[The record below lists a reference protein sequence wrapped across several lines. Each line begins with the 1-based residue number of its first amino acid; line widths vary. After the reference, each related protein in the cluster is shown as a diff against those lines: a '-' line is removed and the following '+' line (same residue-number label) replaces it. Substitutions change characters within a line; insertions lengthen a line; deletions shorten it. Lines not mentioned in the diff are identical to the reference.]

1 LLLAPSQSGQLE
13 LLAGDS
19 IYAGGYA
26 INQSGASPLSIAT
39 PFTPAFNGYAKD
51 GQRVITLMSNS
62 GADGVSPGLNS
73 RYPLFAFG
81 AESYSGLSGV
91 QAPARFYALTG
102 DLVGVRSG
110 ETLSFS
116 NSKRTWYEAAGPVWM
131 LAGRDIVA
139 SGTTIGQPLAVNRDG
154 MGNSSDSITATGN
167 LFIHNNAND
176 VSRVSAGRDI
186 LYSSFDI
193 AGPGTLE
200 INAGRNILMEDRAS
214 VTSIGPV
221 MAGDNR
227 PGASLVLQAGAGAD
241 GPDYSRFIARYLD
254 PKNQAASGTPLS
266 DQPGK
271 VVKTYD
277 EELLSWLTLGYGF
290 NGNAEQARAFYAAL
304 PGTEQAVFAR
314 QVYFAELRAGG
325 LEYADANGPREGSYL
340 RGRNAIA
347 ALFPTTDVAGNT
359 LRYDGDI
366 TLYGGAGVKTLFGG
380 DIQML
385 TPGGGQVFGVEG
397 AAPPSTAGI
406 VTQGAGNI
414 QLYSQGSI
422 LLGQSRV
429 MTTFG
434 GSILGWSAEG
444 DINAGRGSKTT
455 VVFTPPKR
463 IYDTWGNVTLSP
475 TVPSTGAGIATLNPI
490 AEVPPGD
497 IDLIAPL
504 GTIDAGEAGI
514 RVSGNI
520 NIIALR
526 VVNAANIQVQGKSS
540 GIPVTASVNTGAIT
554 SASSAAT
561 SATQAA
567 EDMSRQQQAA
577 ARKNLPSIVTVQVLS
592 LGTEPLT
599 PSSDGASRAPT
610 PGYNPNSPVQ
620 VLGAGALDERARG
633 QLTEEERGNLT
644 L

>member
-1 LLLAPSQSGQLE
+1 
-13 LLAGDS
+13 
-19 IYAGGYA
+19 
-26 INQSGASPLSIAT
+26 
-39 PFTPAFNGYAKD
+39 
-51 GQRVITLMSNS
+51 
-62 GADGVSPGLNS
+62 
-73 RYPLFAFG
+73 
-81 AESYSGLSGV
+81 
-91 QAPARFYALTG
+91 
-102 DLVGVRSG
+102 
-110 ETLSFS
+110 
-116 NSKRTWYEAAGPVWM
+116 
-131 LAGRDIVA
+131 
-139 SGTTIGQPLAVNRDG
+139 
-154 MGNSSDSITATGN
+154 
-167 LFIHNNAND
+167 
-176 VSRVSAGRDI
+176 
-186 LYSSFDI
+186 
-193 AGPGTLE
+193 
-200 INAGRNILMEDRAS
+200 
-214 VTSIGPV
+214 
-221 MAGDNR
+221 
-227 PGASLVLQAGAGAD
+227 
-241 GPDYSRFIARYLD
+241 
-254 PKNQAASGTPLS
+254 
-266 DQPGK
+266 
-271 VVKTYD
+271 
-277 EELLSWLTLGYGF
+277 
-290 NGNAEQARAFYAAL
+290 
-304 PGTEQAVFAR
+304 
-314 QVYFAELRAGG
+314 
-325 LEYADANGPREGSYL
+325 
-340 RGRNAIA
+340 
-347 ALFPTTDVAGNT
+347 VAGNT